1 MIRPICPKCNQ
12 RPKAIAYYKYD
23 RIYYRSKCSVCLKK
37 IKNAKPAKPRW
48 QLDGYKKKPTCDR
61 CGFKARYNSQLL
73 VYHLDGN
80 LNHSDLRNLRTVCL
94 NCVEE
99 VKQLDV
105 PWVPNPLQADH

>member
-1 MIRPICPKCNQ
+1 MRPVCSTCNQ
-12 RPKAIAYYKYD
+12 RFVAVNYTRD
-23 RIYYRSKCSVCLKK
+23 DVVHYRTKCDYCIKKNKK
-37 IKNAKPAKPRW
+37 IKTPKPRW

-61 CGFKARYNSQLL
+61 CGFKARYSSQLM

-99 VKQLDV
+99 VKRLDI
-105 PWVPNPLQADH
+105 PWVPNQLQADR